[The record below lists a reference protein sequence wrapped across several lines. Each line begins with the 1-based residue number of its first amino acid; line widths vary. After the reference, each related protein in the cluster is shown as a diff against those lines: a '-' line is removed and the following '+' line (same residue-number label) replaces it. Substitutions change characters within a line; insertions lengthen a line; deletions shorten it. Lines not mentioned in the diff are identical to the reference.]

1 MPLTGKRAERKE
13 FYQTLRGARAITRA
27 EYTTLIAGLE
37 KEEEKAQRRAEAA
50 MMRRETVR
58 IAKLVAAPPA
68 VRSGVLLDIQTE
80 AVAPGDAVR
89 INALTERALGAAEQ
103 LVGVTNAYI
112 QITHGRSIFRSAIM
126 DLDPTLNDP
135 TEILYKHL
143 YRYLQ
148 IRGSDEAMSVFAY
161 TLSRK
166 GDPVVLRAGTH
177 VRVVITTAT
186 ALPPKRIVQSFRDG
200 LLEHCVFAPLKVKV
214 CELMRDV
221 ADSTAKKWGQR
232 LKRLE
237 GYEKE
242 FAAGVPEDQME
253 TIASALS
260 MRIHLYD
267 LLNNRIKTYNE
278 NAKNAVSFT
287 NTRENHVEMGHLV
300 LDQTAVRTTLE
311 ELRVIVQ
318 QHKDDGIFYFFD
330 GDIRDDVPR
339 FLSSMRGAWRV
350 YGDDYD
356 IFNAFD
362 ESIGIKHYAVDAVR
376 RADLNRFLRQAQL
389 INAVPIELCAT
400 PNELE
405 GVSQIDMTKA
415 YTHHRSAPFYRGFPK
430 GITYFGKVTTSD
442 PATFLSRYVGT
453 YQFRCV
459 ACPAWCARDFQVG
472 SVYLR
477 ESVEIE
483 YYMSRGLVVE
493 LIAGAF
499 AHDVFH
505 FDYTPEMLEEGRY
518 RTWAGKKGIDR
529 PEQTYMFPASA
540 EWAQHLKAELGEHK
554 VRYYQA
560 SGLASIRQTRSTN
573 YTYHHILGFITA
585 YTRINMLEIMRRIPS
600 ENLVKVILDGVYFRG
615 SMPSTHVPVKDK
627 THENKTHRAYHTSW
641 YKPFEEK
648 TFDDLPVIDP
658 RFFIPAGMEQNVMA
672 LTGQGGSGKSYSV
685 LCDTIF
691 PGIIYVTFMNSL
703 GKEKKDEFGLPYY
716 KTIHRLIGEK
726 CTPFKS
732 DPGFRCP
739 SVFLLDEITMYEAG
753 WIEKA
758 REMYP
763 DALFLLAGD
772 VDRKQWFQ
780 CRSGT
785 HIVGFNKVWLPSEN
799 QHVVDFLNDMRAAK
813 SPLLM
818 DMKLRIR
825 EEMRRVFGSS
835 DSDFGSVKDARR
847 MSEFA
852 IKHYRTV
859 SFHEGMSMFREGD
872 IWIAGTRA
880 RNEILMKKG
889 IFSKAKTD
897 TEEGVGSHT
906 THGFQG
912 KTVDTKRTFVSLD
925 FFEYAM
931 LYSAIS
937 RVRSFEQL
945 VLVRK
950 Y

>member
-13 FYQTLRGARAITRA
+13 FFQTLRKARAITKA
-27 EYTTLIAGLE
+27 EYTGLLANLE
-37 KEEEKAQRRAEAA
+37 KEEEKAQRRAEDA

-68 VRSGVLLDIQTE
+68 DGIILDIRTE
-80 AVAPGDAVR
+80 AVAPDDEAR
-89 INALTERALGAAEQ
+89 IRALTERALGAAER
-103 LVGVTNAYI
+103 LVGVANAYI
-112 QITHGRSIFRSAIM
+112 QITQGRSVFRSAIM

-135 TEILYKHL
+135 IEILYKHL

-161 TLSRK
+161 TISRR
-166 GDPVVLRAGTH
+166 GNPVVLRAGTA

-200 LLEHCVFAPLKVKV
+200 LLDHCVFAPLKVKV
-214 CELMRDV
+214 RELMRDV

-267 LLNNRIKTYNE
+267 LLNNKIKTYNE
-278 NAKNAVSFT
+278 SAKNAVSFT

-300 LDQTAVRTTLE
+300 LNQTAVRTTVE

-330 GDIRDDVPR
+330 GEIRDDVPR

-376 RADLNRFLRQAQL
+376 RPDLNRFLRQAQL

-442 PATFLSRYVGT
+442 PAAFLSRYVGT
-453 YQFRCV
+453 FQFRCV
-459 ACPAWCARDFQVG
+459 VCPTWCARDFQVG

-483 YYMSRGLVVE
+483 YYMSRGLGVE

-499 AHDVFH
+499 ANSVFH

-529 PEQTYMFPASA
+529 PEQAYMFPASA
-540 EWAQHLKAELGEHK
+540 EWAQHLKAEMGEHK
-554 VRYYQA
+554 VRYYREA
-560 SGLASIRQTRSTN
+560 GLASIRQTRSTN

-627 THENKTHRAYHTSW
+627 THENKMHRAYHTSW
-641 YKPFEEK
+641 YKPFEET

-726 CTPFKS
+726 CTPFKLT
-732 DPGFRCP
+732 PGFRCP
-739 SVFLLDEITMYEAG
+739 PVFMCDEITMYEAG

-772 VDRKQWFQ
+772 VDRKQWYQ

-785 HIVGFNKVWLPSEN
+785 HIVGFNKVWIPNEK
-799 QHVVDFLNDMRAAK
+799 QHVVEFLNDMRAK
-813 SPLLM
+813 DSQLLM

-825 EEMRRVFGSS
+825 EEMRRVFGSP
-835 DSDFGSVKDARR
+835 DSDFGSVKDARK

-852 IKHYRTV
+852 IKNYRTV
-859 SFHEGMSMFREGD
+859 SFSDGMSMFREGD

-889 IFSKAKTD
+889 IFSKAKTE